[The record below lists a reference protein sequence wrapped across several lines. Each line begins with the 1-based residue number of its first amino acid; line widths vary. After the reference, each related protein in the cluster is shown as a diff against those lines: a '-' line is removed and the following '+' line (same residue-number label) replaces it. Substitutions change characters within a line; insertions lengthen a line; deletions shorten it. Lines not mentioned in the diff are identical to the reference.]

1 MRSGILREDLRAF
14 LVGQSNGPGDVEQGV
29 FFSHYYREL
38 QNFDSC
44 MDIFDV
50 MVSLSPRICA
60 IYMKEHFFLQVFP
73 NTTPGFRETRQ
84 FLQKTAR
91 PPETGLIKV
100 PTPIR

>member
-14 LVGQSNGPGDVEQGV
+14 LVGQSNGPGDFEQGV
-29 FFSHYYREL
+29 FLSRHREL

-44 MDIFDV
+44 MDIFNV
-50 MVSLSPRICA
+50 MLSLSPRICA

-91 PPETGLIKV
+91 PPETGPIKV
-100 PTPIR
+100 PTPTR